1 MLKKLA
7 ALLMAAAML
16 LSMTA
21 AGAETAQAPV
31 TISFYSTQAGV
42 DDATVALLD
51 EFMAQ
56 HPGITVE
63 YYPCGDDQLAAWLA
77 LYSAGTAPTVSLLD
91 VGQILNYSDY
101 MYDFN
106 QGDTE
111 WMSHVL
117 SGWEYCQKEGSEA
130 IYGIPS
136 SYQGFGLMYNKDLV
150 AEVLGED
157 FDVNTVNTVDK
168 LVEFFDAFEAA
179 GTPATVVFSA
189 DWALGSH
196 YLACQ
201 LFSEW
206 LGDKETQRAILNGMY
221 TGETKLMELEHR
233 FRAMVPVDEAHPSLN
248 HTTMAVTRLEGGIM
262 TNVIPANAVMEL
274 DIRTLPSLSHDALL
288 EKAQG
293 LCREMMEAC
302 PGLHLEM
309 EVLNNRPA
317 VEVAEEH
324 QFVSLVKDCCKEAGI
339 EPVCKG
345 LYFYTDASQVVPALG
360 CPFVIFGPGEDTMA
374 HQIDERIDI
383 HSMARVGDAYYA
395 AMEKICL

>member
-1 MLKKLA
+1 MAKGIVGAEDCA
-7 ALLMAAAML
+7 ALLEKLVTTNTCQPEGNEEKLGQMIADLFPDTVEKRWIDHGHGRASLALRIPGESPEGGLAFMGHMDTVSCGDPALWKCDPLSAQREGDVMYGRGTADMKGGLVSMIEAAL
-16 LSMTA
+16 
-21 AGAETAQAPV
+21 
-31 TISFYSTQAGV
+31 
-42 DDATVALLD
+42 ALLKKGQPLKRDLWLCFTAD
-51 EFMAQ
+51 EEA
-56 HPGITVE
+56 HGT
-63 YYPCGDDQLAAWLA
+63 GALAFSENGWLKDVSA
-77 LYSAGTAPTVSLLD
+77 LV
-91 VGQILNYSDY
+91 
-101 MYDFN
+101 
-106 QGDTE
+106 
-111 WMSHVL
+111 
-117 SGWEYCQKEGSEA
+117 
-130 IYGIPS
+130 
-136 SYQGFGLMYNKDLV
+136 V
-150 AEVLGED
+150 AEPSAENIGLCEKGA
-157 FDVNTVNTVDK
+157 
-168 LVEFFDAFEAA
+168 LWLR
-179 GTPATVVFSA
+179 FSA
-189 DWALGSH
+189 VGALAHGSRP
-196 YLACQ
+196 
-201 LFSEW
+201 EI
-206 LGDKETQRAILNGMY
+206 GINGV
-221 TGETKLMELEHR
+221 EKLMELERR

-293 LCREMMEAC
+293 LCQEMMEAC

-324 QFVSLVKDCCKEAGI
+324 AFVGLVKDCCKEAGI

-383 HSMARVGDAYYA
+383 HSMARVGDAYYS